1 LDPLNLPRF
10 PLAHTPTPLE
20 FLPRLSQELG
30 PRIYIKRDDQ
40 TGLAGGGNKT
50 RKLELL
56 VADALEKKA
65 DTLITVGAVQSNHC
79 RQTAAAAARAGLRC
93 VLVLRGDPPDDVTG
107 NLLLDYLLG
116 AEVRWSGSRT
126 REAVMADVIE
136 GEKAAGRRAYAIPLG
151 GSTPLGA
158 AAYVLAMLE
167 LQQQMDVQRL
177 GFDRIVFASSSGGT
191 QAGLVVGADVIDFR
205 GEVLGISVDEDAD
218 ALKRLVAGLATQTA
232 GLLGQ
237 TRTYTADVILVNA
250 DYIGGGYGLMGQP
263 ERQAITLFARAE
275 GIFLDPVY
283 TGRAAAGMIDLIR
296 RGLIQKHE
304 SILFWHTGG
313 TPALFAYTDQLTT
326 SD

>member
-1 LDPLNLPRF
+1 MNLPRF